1 MLFLM
6 NSSGLATC
14 VYGRQSC
21 LHIYCISSEEAIE
34 DSRLKMISSF
44 CFCLVWLHFMCD
56 SVTTKRLM
64 TFFFFRATVLKL
76 CNTSVALWWGF
87 FDNGSFLVCHHNLSQ
102 LSWHIF
108 VFI

>member
-64 TFFFFRATVLKL
+64 TFFIFRATVLKL

-87 FDNGSFLVCHHNLSQ
+87 LIMEAF
-102 LSWHIF
+102 
-108 VFI
+108 